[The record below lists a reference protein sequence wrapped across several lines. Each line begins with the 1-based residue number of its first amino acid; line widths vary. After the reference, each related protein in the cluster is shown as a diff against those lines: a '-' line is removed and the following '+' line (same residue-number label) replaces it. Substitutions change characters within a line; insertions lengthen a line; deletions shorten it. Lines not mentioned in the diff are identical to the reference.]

1 MDYETRM
8 THKFLNAKRLMRI
21 TRIITKY
28 ERINNGIG
36 PWVRAIFYI
45 GVRRDWVPSTL
56 DKASIE
62 RLHDAREIRHRDD
75 Y

>member
-1 MDYETRM
+1 M
-8 THKFLNAKRLMRI
+8 KF
-21 TRIITKY
+21 
-28 ERINNGIG
+28 ERINNGIV
-36 PWVRAIFYI
+36 PWVKAIFYI
-45 GVRRDWVPSTL
+45 EVRRDWVPSTL

>member
-1 MDYETRM
+1 MNYETRKI
-8 THKFLNAKRLMRI
+8 HKFLNAKRLIRI
-21 TRIITKY
+21 TRIITKF
-28 ERINNGIG
+28 ERTNNGIV

-45 GVRRDWVPSTL
+45 EVRRDWVPSTL